1 MDRLTSHEYARQMQ
15 AAAQWLL
22 DKPEFGLPAYETE
35 YSERL
40 SYFSDKEGFIR
51 AAKALGGKKDV
62 SHDGD
67 YQLVT
72 EHPSGFKFSLIASR
86 DAVCRIVKPA
96 QEAEYECEPLLTQ
109 QEEEEVA
116 RG

>member
-1 MDRLTSHEYARQMQ
+1 MARLTSHEYARQMQ
-15 AAAQWLL
+15 AVAQWLL
-22 DKPEFGLPAYETE
+22 DKPEFKLPDYETE

-40 SYFSDKEGFIR
+40 NYFSDKEGFIR
-51 AAKALGGKKDV
+51 AAKVLGGKKDV

-67 YQLVT
+67 YRLVT
-72 EHPSGFKFSLIASR
+72 EHLSGFRFTLVANR
-86 DAVCRIVKPA
+86 NAVCRIVKPA

-109 QEEEEVA
+109 QEEEEVN